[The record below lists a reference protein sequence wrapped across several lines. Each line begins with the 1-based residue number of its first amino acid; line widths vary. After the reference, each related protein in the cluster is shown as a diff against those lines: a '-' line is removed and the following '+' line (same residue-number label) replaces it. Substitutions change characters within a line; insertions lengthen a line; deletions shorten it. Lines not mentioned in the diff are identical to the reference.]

1 MFVFSPGFSHILPL
15 LDLASYWQV
24 RQLEEKQRSEGE
36 LQRELGGVQGDA
48 GLNAESG
55 ISRQFTAWEAKVL

>member
-1 MFVFSPGFSHILPL
+1 M
-15 LDLASYWQV
+15 

-48 GLNAESG
+48 GLNVESG

>member
-1 MFVFSPGFSHILPL
+1 M
-15 LDLASYWQV
+15 